1 MGQSFANSPS
11 FLMTSESVT
20 SGHPDKMCDQISD
33 GILDEIIAQDPQARV
48 ACETCAGDNMI
59 MVVGEITTTAK
70 IDIEAIVRQTIKDIG
85 YTNQDSG
92 IDYTNCTV
100 IVKIHQQSPDIAE
113 SVSNSLE
120 ARLDQSPDKALDSL
134 GAGDQGMMV
143 GYASNECQEFM
154 PLSIAL
160 SHRLARKLE
169 TVRKNNVL
177 EYLRPDGKS
186 QVTIEYSRG
195 VPKRIHTVVI
205 STQHKSSV
213 SNKQLKADIM
223 HNVIKS
229 SLPEELL
236 DENTLY
242 YINPSGRFVKG
253 GPAADA
259 GLTGRKIIVDTYGG
273 IARHGGGAFSGKDST
288 KVDRTGA
295 YGARYVAKNIVAAG
309 LADQV
314 EIQISYAIGMASP
327 ISLNLETFGT
337 NHVNEQLIIEL
348 IKKHFDLR
356 PGALI
361 NSLGLRKPIFKQTA
375 TYGHFGRLDLDLP
388 WERLDKA
395 SILKAESGL
404 ESTSQASLRD

>member
-169 TVRKNNVL
+169 TVRKNNV
-177 EYLRPDGKS
+177 P
-186 QVTIEYSRG
+186 
-195 VPKRIHTVVI
+195 
-205 STQHKSSV
+205 
-213 SNKQLKADIM
+213 
-223 HNVIKS
+223 
-229 SLPEELL
+229 
-236 DENTLY
+236 
-242 YINPSGRFVKG
+242 
-253 GPAADA
+253 
-259 GLTGRKIIVDTYGG
+259 IVQ
-273 IARHGGGAFSGKDST
+273 IASK
-288 KVDRTGA
+288 
-295 YGARYVAKNIVAAG
+295 
-309 LADQV
+309 
-314 EIQISYAIGMASP
+314 
-327 ISLNLETFGT
+327 
-337 NHVNEQLIIEL
+337 
-348 IKKHFDLR
+348 
-356 PGALI
+356 
-361 NSLGLRKPIFKQTA
+361 
-375 TYGHFGRLDLDLP
+375 
-388 WERLDKA
+388 
-395 SILKAESGL
+395 
-404 ESTSQASLRD
+404 